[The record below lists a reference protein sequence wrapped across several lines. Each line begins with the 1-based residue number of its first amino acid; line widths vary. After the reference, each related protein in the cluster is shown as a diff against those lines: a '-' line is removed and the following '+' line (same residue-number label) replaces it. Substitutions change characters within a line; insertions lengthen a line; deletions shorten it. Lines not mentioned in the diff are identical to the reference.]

1 MGRTSEKKDC
11 LAISWHSI
19 NILSNTASDPTRD
32 FCLFT
37 SKVPTE
43 RFAQVWKPNK
53 GISMGAL
60 HLKTAIAALCRSPL

>member
-19 NILSNTASDPTRD
+19 NMLSNTESDPTRD

-43 RFAQVWKPNK
+43 RFVQGLETKQRNINGSTASENC
-53 GISMGAL
+53 SSAL
-60 HLKTAIAALCRSPL
+60 

>member
-1 MGRTSEKKDC
+1 MRRTSEEKGC

-43 RFAQVWKPNK
+43 RFVQVWKPNK
-53 GISMGAL
+53 GIPMGAL
-60 HLKTAIAALCRSPL
+60 HLKTAVAALWRSPL